1 MFFEAFIVAFSLF
14 VLKILDDIF
23 GNQTCARPIVVGTAV
38 GIACGDIKTGVLM
51 GAQLEAIYMGVSAFG
66 GVMASDYTMSTAI
79 GVGLACITKCDM
91 ETALAI
97 TVPIGT
103 IINTLKPVKNG
114 IMDMLTPLYK
124 KYEQKGE
131 YGRFYAL
138 LWGQTIV
145 FQELFDCA
153 LVFLCVFFGSD
164 AVEAVI
170 AALPDFILNGLNT
183 SASVLVVVG
192 LALLTQCV
200 WTTTTPVWVILGFIL
215 FKYLGFTNTTCAVV
229 GACVAMV
236 AFKRSQAMNELRLSK
251 RTETEITDSSEEDDD
266 FYA

>member
-1 MFFEAFIVAFSLF
+1 MFTQAFVVAFSLLI
-14 VLKILDDIF
+14 LKIIDDCF
-23 GNQTCARPIVVGTAV
+23 GNQTCARPIIVGTAV

-79 GVGLACITKCDM
+79 GTGLACITKCDM
-91 ETALAI
+91 ATALAV

-114 IMDMLTPLYK
+114 IMDMLTPLYH
-124 KYEQKGE
+124 KYEKTGDYKKF
-131 YGRFYAL
+131 YGL
-138 LWGQTIV
+138 LWGQTMV

-153 LVFLCVFFGSD
+153 LVFLCVFFGAD

-170 AALPDFILNGLNT
+170 AMLPAFILSGLQT
-183 SASVLVVVG
+183 SANVLVVVG

-200 WTTTTPVWVILGFIL
+200 WTTTTPVWVIIGFVL
-215 FKYLGFTNTTCAVV
+215 FKYLGFTNTTCAVI
-229 GACVAMV
+229 GACLAAI
-236 AFKRSQAMNELRLSK
+236 AFKRSYSLNELRLAKKSVQ
-251 RTETEITDSSEEDDD
+251 ETTMNEEDD

>member
-14 VLKILDDIF
+14 LLKIVDDLF
-23 GNQTCARPIVVGTAV
+23 GNQTCARPIVVGAAV

-66 GVMASDYTMSTAI
+66 GVMAADYTMSTAI

-114 IMDMLTPLYK
+114 IMDLLTPLYRR
-124 KYEQKGE
+124 YEQKGE
-131 YGRFYAL
+131 YKKFYGL

-145 FQELFDCA
+145 CQELFDCT
-153 LVFLCVFFGSD
+153 LVFLCIFLGAD

-170 AALPDFILNGLNT
+170 GALPAFVLNGLNT
-183 SASVLVVVG
+183 SASILVVVG

-200 WTTTTPVWVILGFIL
+200 WTTTTPVWVIIGFVL
-215 FKYLGFTNTTCAVV
+215 FKYLGFTNTTCAVI
-229 GACVAMV
+229 GACIAGI
-236 AFKRSQAMNELRLSK
+236 AFKRSHALNELRLAK
-251 RTETEITDSSEEDDD
+251 KNEVETSSEEDD

>member
-1 MFFEAFIVAFSLF
+1 MFFEAFVVAFSLF
-14 VLKILDDIF
+14 VLKILDDFF
-23 GNQTCARPIVVGTAV
+23 GNQACSRPIVVGTAV
-38 GIACGDIKTGVLM
+38 GIACGDIPTGVLM

-66 GVMASDYTMSTAI
+66 GVMAADYTMSTAI

-103 IINTLKPVKNG
+103 IINTLKPVKSG
-114 IMDMLTPLYK
+114 IMDLLTPLYK

-138 LWGQTIV
+138 LWGQTIGI
-145 FQELFDCA
+145 QELFDCA
-153 LVFLCVFFGSD
+153 LVFLCIFFGSD

-170 AALPDFILNGLNT
+170 AALPAFILNGLNT
-183 SASVLVVVG
+183 SAGILVVVG

-200 WTTTTPVWVILGFIL
+200 WTSTTPVWVILGFIL
-215 FKYLGFTNTTCAVV
+215 FKYLGFTNTTCAVI

-236 AFKRSQAMNELRLSK
+236 EFKRSQALNELRLAKS
-251 RTETEITDSSEEDDD
+251 READTGNSGEEDDD